1 MKQFRIAVIA
11 GDGIGKEVIPIGKH
25 VVDVACEHECE
36 IEWVDLPWSSD
47 FYREHGRMMPEDGLV
62 QLRSFDSIYLG
73 AVGDPPDVPDYIT
86 LWGLLLPIR
95 KQFDLHVNVR
105 PVRLMPGIQG
115 PLRNRGPEDI
125 DMLFVR
131 ENTEGE
137 YAGAGGRVH
146 QGTEHEVALQ
156 TSVFSRFNVE
166 RVVRYAFDI
175 AQRRRKHLTSIT
187 KSNAMQYGMPFWDD
201 VVNDV
206 AREFP
211 DVEVSHV
218 LVDAAAAAMIT
229 KPQTF
234 DVVVGSNLF
243 ADILTD
249 LGGALMGSL
258 GLPPSANI
266 AADPT
271 VPSLF
276 EPVHGSAPD
285 IAGQGIA
292 NPIGTVWAGAMMLDQ
307 LGESDS
313 ASRIVQAIEAVCA
326 DGSVLTGDLGGS
338 ATTVEVGEAIV
349 SALRDQN

>member
-1 MKQFRIAVIA
+1 MARYRIAVIA
-11 GDGIGKEVIPIGKH
+11 GDGIGKEVIPIGQK
-25 VVDVACEHECE
+25 VIEAALGGTSE
-36 IEWVDLPWSSD
+36 IEWVALPWSSD
-47 FYREHGRMMPEDGLV
+47 YYRKHGQMMPEDGLD
-62 QLRSFDSIYLG
+62 QLREFDSIYLG
-73 AVGDPPDVPDYIT
+73 AVGDPPDVPDHIT

-105 PVRLMPGIQG
+105 PVRLFPGIRG
-115 PLRNRGPEDI
+115 PLRDKGPDDV
-125 DMLFVR
+125 DMLFIR

-146 QGTEHEVALQ
+146 QGTQHEVALQ

-166 RVVRYAFDI
+166 RVVRYAFEQ

-201 VVNDV
+201 VVNEIASDY
-206 AREFP
+206 P
-211 DVEVSHV
+211 DVEVTSL

-229 KPQTF
+229 KPESF
-234 DVVVGSNLF
+234 DVVVASNLF

-266 AADPT
+266 AADPN

-285 IAGQGIA
+285 IAGKGIA
-292 NPIGTVWAGAMMLDQ
+292 NPIGTIWAGAMMLDH
-307 LGESDS
+307 LGET
-313 ASRIVQAIEAVCA
+313 ATAVRIVSALESVCA
-326 DGSVLTGDLGGS
+326 DGAALTGDLGGS
-338 ATTVEVGEAIV
+338 ASTTDVGEAVIG
-349 SALRDQN
+349 AL

>member
-1 MKQFRIAVIA
+1 MARYRVAVIA
-11 GDGIGKEVIPIGKH
+11 GDGIGKEVIPIGQK
-25 VVDVACEHECE
+25 VIEAALGDAAE
-36 IEWVDLPWSSD
+36 IEWVALPWSSD
-47 FYREHGRMMPEDGLV
+47 YYREHGRMMPDDGLD
-62 QLRSFDSIYLG
+62 QLRAFDSIYLG

-105 PVRLMPGIQG
+105 PVRLFQGIRG
-115 PLRNRGPEDI
+115 PLRDKGPADV
-125 DMLFVR
+125 DMLFIR

-166 RVVRYAFDI
+166 RVVRYAFDQ

-201 VVNDV
+201 VVNEV
-206 AREFP
+206 AGDYP
-211 DVEVSHV
+211 DVEVTSL

-229 KPQTF
+229 KPETF

-266 AADPT
+266 AADPD

-285 IAGQGIA
+285 IAGRGIA
-292 NPIGTVWAGAMMLDQ
+292 NPMGTIWAGAMMLDQ
-307 LGESDS
+307 LGEPGS
-313 ASRIVQAIEAVCA
+313 AERIISALEKVCA
-326 DGSVLTGDLGGS
+326 DGNVLTGDLGGNAS
-338 ATTVEVGEAIV
+338 TTEVGDAVIA
-349 SALRDQN
+349 AL

>member
-1 MKQFRIAVIA
+1 
-11 GDGIGKEVIPIGKH
+11 
-25 VVDVACEHECE
+25 
-36 IEWVDLPWSSD
+36 
-47 FYREHGRMMPEDGLV
+47 MMPEDGLD
-62 QLRSFDSIYLG
+62 QLRSFDSIFLG
-73 AVGDPPDVPDYIT
+73 AIGDPQVLPDHISH
-86 LWGLLLPIR
+86 WGSILQIR
-95 KQFDLHVNVR
+95 KKFDLHVNVR
-105 PVRLMPGIQG
+105 PVRLLPGLSG
-115 PLRNRGPEDI
+115 PLRDRGPEDI
-125 DMLFVR
+125 DMLFIR

-166 RVVRYAFDI
+166 RVVRYAFRE

-201 VVNDV
+201 VVRDV
-206 AREFP
+206 AGEFP
-211 DVEVSHV
+211 DVEVAHV
-218 LVDAAAAAMIT
+218 LVDAAAAAMVT
-229 KPQTF
+229 KPETF

-285 IAGQGIA
+285 IFGKGIA
-292 NPIGTVWAGAMMLDQ
+292 NPIGTVWAGAMMLDH
-307 LGESDS
+307 LGESS
-313 ASRIVQAIEAVCA
+313 AAGRIMRAIEHVCD
-326 DGSVLTGDLGGS
+326 DGSVLPRDLGGNAS
-338 ATTVEVGEAIV
+338 TVDVGN
-349 SALRDQN
+349 ALIAAFG

>member
-1 MKQFRIAVIA
+1 VVANHRIAVIA
-11 GDGIGKEVIPIGKH
+11 GDGIGKEVIPVGKR
-25 VVDVACEHECE
+25 VLEAATGSTQA
-36 IEWVDLPWSSD
+36 IEWIDLPWSSD
-47 FYREHGRMMPEDGLV
+47 YYREHGRMMPEDGLV
-62 QLRSFDSIYLG
+62 QLRTFDAIYLG
-73 AVGDPPDVPDYIT
+73 AVGDPPDVPDHVT

-105 PVRLMPGIQG
+105 PVRLMPGLRG
-115 PLRNRGPEDI
+115 PLRDKGPEDI
-125 DMLFVR
+125 DMLFIR

-137 YAGAGGRVH
+137 YAGAGGRIH

-166 RVVRYAFDI
+166 RVVRFAFQQ
-175 AQRRRKHLTSIT
+175 AERRRKHLTSIT

-201 VVNDV
+201 VVRDV

-211 DVEVSHV
+211 DVEVEHV
-218 LVDAAAAAMIT
+218 LVDAAAAAMVT
-229 KPQTF
+229 KPQVF
-234 DVVVGSNLF
+234 DVVVASNLF

-266 AADPT
+266 AVDPT

-285 IAGQGIA
+285 ISGRGIA
-292 NPIGTVWAGAMMLDQ
+292 NPIGTVWAGAMMLEH
-307 LGESDS
+307 LGEK
-313 ASRIVQAIEAVCA
+313 AAAERIMSAIESVCA
-326 DGSVLTGDLGGS
+326 GGTTLTGDLGGS
-338 ATTVEVGEAIV
+338 STTEQVGD
-349 SALRDQN
+349 ALIDALPN